1 MALIR
6 RGFFLI
12 VFPTFLMAQEQAVIL
27 VKESSLSLQGAKEV
41 ASRMEEASKKL
52 NKTISLAVVVSP
64 YGYSTYRGN

>member
-1 MALIR
+1 
-6 RGFFLI
+6 
-12 VFPTFLMAQEQAVIL
+12 MAQEQAVIL